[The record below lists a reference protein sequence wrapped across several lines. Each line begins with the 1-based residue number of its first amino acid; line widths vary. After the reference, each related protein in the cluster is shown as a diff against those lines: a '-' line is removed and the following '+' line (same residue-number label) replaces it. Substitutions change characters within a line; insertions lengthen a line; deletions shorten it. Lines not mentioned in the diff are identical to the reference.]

1 MANRALYF
9 VTTLRDRPDVYCD
22 HLALFANDQ
31 DKITA
36 QGALEVFQRASGI
49 ASKDGESA
57 LSMAHAKAFQNSNI
71 NAAGVI
77 GERLYARW
85 LPAPDALRE
94 TSEAGFAPPAAP
106 SASSSAERDDVDGDD
121 DDDDL
126 KAGASVVA
134 TQLTSRV
141 WTGTEARRPRHGT
154 RPRRA
159 PSMTCLRPS
168 LSPASHLRYSGSSPP
183 PTASSHG

>member
-36 QGALEVFQRASGI
+36 RGALEVFQRASGI
-49 ASKDGESA
+49 ASKGGESA

-94 TSEAGFAPPAAP
+94 TSEAGFAPPG
-106 SASSSAERDDVDGDD
+106 SAFRLVI
-121 DDDDL
+121 
-126 KAGASVVA
+126 
-134 TQLTSRV
+134 
-141 WTGTEARRPRHGT
+141 
-154 RPRRA
+154 RRA
-159 PSMTCLRPS
+159 
-168 LSPASHLRYSGSSPP
+168 
-183 PTASSHG
+183 